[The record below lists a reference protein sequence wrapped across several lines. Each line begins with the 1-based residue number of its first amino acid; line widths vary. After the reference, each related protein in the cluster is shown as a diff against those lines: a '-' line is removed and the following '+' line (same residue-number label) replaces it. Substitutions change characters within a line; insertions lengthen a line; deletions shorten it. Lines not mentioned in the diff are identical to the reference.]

1 MTRVKGGA
9 ARHRKHRNTLTAA
22 KGYRG
27 TRNRLFKRAH
37 EAVLRSGEHAFTGR
51 KQRRRDLR
59 RLWIVRINA
68 AVSQYDMNYSTF
80 MKKLKD
86 SNIVLDRK
94 ILSQMA
100 IDDKTGFEALVKQVN
115 A

>member
-9 ARHRKHRNTLTAA
+9 ARHRKHRNILTAA

-51 KQRRRDLR
+51 KQRRRDMR
-59 RLWIVRINA
+59 RLWIARINA
-68 AVSQYDMNYSTF
+68 AVTQYNLNYSSF
-80 MKKLKD
+80 IKKLKD
-86 SNIVLDRK
+86 SNIDLNRK
-94 ILSQMA
+94 MLSQMA
-100 IDDKTGFEALVKQVN
+100 IEDKQGFEALVKKLSN
-115 A
+115 